1 MYRRLGDHL
10 PSNGVL
16 VSASRG
22 LFGSHCSGEGR
33 KMAAGFWRKGRSNQ
47 D

>member
-1 MYRRLGDHL
+1 MCRRLGDHL
-10 PSNGVL
+10 PRDGVL
-16 VSASRG
+16 VSASGG

-33 KMAAGFWRKGRSNQ
+33 EMAVGFWRKGRSNQ